1 MIRCREARAGE
12 YILGLVH
19 SWRLPLLTRRPTTVP
34 ASNTSRVLSKYL
46 PEVRQWPKEF
56 VCNEGQGGAFL
67 EAGPHSACGTV
78 IGCPDQRV
86 PQAKT
91 PCSSGTRRGRRARRA
106 RRVPGSETRL
116 GSLSGVSDVLDSA
129 LHATP
134 LPRYAWML
142 EMNCLSRA
150 SQPRAQSK
158 LRFVCSAVVSQQ

>member
-1 MIRCREARAGE
+1 MRRAGE
-12 YILGLVH
+12 YILDSCTVGAP
-19 SWRLPLLTRRPTTVP
+19 LPLTPRTTTVP
-34 ASNTSRVLSKYL
+34 ASNTSRVLSK
-46 PEVRQWPKEF
+46 VRQWPKEF
-56 VCNEGQGGAFL
+56 VCNEGGAFL